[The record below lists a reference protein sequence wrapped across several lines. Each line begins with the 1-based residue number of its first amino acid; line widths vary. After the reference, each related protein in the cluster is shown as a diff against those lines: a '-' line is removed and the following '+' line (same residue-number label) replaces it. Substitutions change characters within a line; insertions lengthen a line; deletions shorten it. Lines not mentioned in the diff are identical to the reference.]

1 MAFFLSVAAHSANWI
16 KSRRRR
22 SSLQRIRSPSMNI
35 DAQASTGHIIRV
47 LHLSLAVFHPT
58 ASVSNYRSESDLG
71 GWGGGVQ
78 HRGAISFITRGVKKP
93 PLKCPGDQVPQ
104 RHGSVTVSRRPL
116 IHFGSHVVAMIS
128 ASKCASCADKHR
140 VRVACPALHSN
151 SAHGMV
157 CSYSTG
163 GNGDRGTHSTSVH
176 LKYNCV
182 HYDLNN
188 D

>member
-1 MAFFLSVAAHSANWI
+1 MSQTIGLSPIWEV
-16 KSRRRR
+16 
-22 SSLQRIRSPSMNI
+22 
-35 DAQASTGHIIRV
+35 
-47 LHLSLAVFHPT
+47 
-58 ASVSNYRSESDLG
+58 
-71 GWGGGVQ
+71 GGGDSTQ
-78 HRGAISFITRGVKKP
+78 RSDFFHHQRGEETSIKMPRGS
-93 PLKCPGDQVPQ
+93 
-104 RHGSVTVSRRPL
+104 GSTAPRVCVTVSRRPL

-140 VRVACPALHSN
+140 VRVACPALHSD

-157 CSYSTG
+157 CSYATG